1 MTPQTRKDQGPKF
14 DLSAYKGL
22 YLEEARKSLATLR
35 ENLLQLRDGAVNE
48 TALHEAHRAA
58 HTLKG
63 MSATMHYETLTTLAR
78 TLEDPLSRAD
88 RARLPLPSDQIRVF
102 LTTCDDFEAALERRA
117 QEKTSGDPGDIERRP

>member
-1 MTPQTRKDQGPKF
+1 MTSQTRKDRGPGF
-14 DLSAYKGL
+14 DLSAYKEL

-35 ENLLQLRDGAVNE
+35 ENLIQLRDDAANE

-88 RARLPLPSDQIRVF
+88 RAKLPPPSDQIRVF
-102 LTTCDDFEAALERRA
+102 LITCDDFEAALERRA
-117 QEKTSGDPGDIERRP
+117 QERTSGDIER